1 VRWPLHDAG
10 QRLAFLALFQIVA
23 FAGGAFLPAES
34 SRLWLILMPLLAVP
48 IGLELARW
56 SYGARVTVYACELLL
71 MTVICQNIIL
81 INIGE
86 NLKGKQI
93 GVPDETG
100 HVAFE

>member
-1 VRWPLHDAG
+1 L
-10 QRLAFLALFQIVA
+10 
-23 FAGGAFLPAES
+23 
-34 SRLWLILMPLLAVP
+34 
-48 IGLELARW
+48 

-100 HVAFE
+100 NVAFE